1 MKKKVIVSA
10 LSLAIGAGLAGSI
23 IGTAAWY
30 QYSTKTQAALVGLA
44 GGTKGNLQM
53 RIKKDAQG
61 NDEGW
66 TTRITKEEMSTFLGA
81 KNIVPITSGQL
92 DRNDNLPTDL
102 YCNPIYGYEA
112 QTSWKKAVAANY
124 ISIPLEFR
132 FVESND
138 EGSQN
143 LAKDIYLSDLFIA
156 QDANDTTHEDISS
169 AIRFHICSYSQV
181 DSSTKIN
188 RLVSKNGGQT
198 VTHGNLDLNGDGEDD
213 RKYDNKSDKYGFTD
227 GEGEKISYGGTS
239 SVQNAYAAK
248 VTSAPALPIIAD
260 IPNNV
265 IEGRKLGT
273 TLTDDSQFLEMD
285 ITIWVEGWQELP
297 EGSSGKAIWD
307 VEDFANAKF
316 DVGFEFETPFNNQ
329 SKTNNIDY
337 ILAKPRTYNVCG
349 FAGVNN
355 L

>member
-23 IGTAAWY
+23 TGTAAWY

-81 KNIVPITSGQL
+81 KNIVPITSGQME
-92 DRNDNLPTDL
+92 RNDAIPTDF

-138 EGSQN
+138 TGSQN

-156 QDANDTTHEDISS
+156 KDSGDLTHEDISS
-169 AIRFHICSYSQV
+169 AIRFHISAYS
-181 DSSTKIN
+181 DPSAKTN

-198 VTHGNLDLNGDGEDD
+198 VTHGNLDLNGDGQDD
-213 RKYDNKSDKYGFTD
+213 RKYDNKSDKYGFTN
-227 GEGEKISYGGTS
+227 GEGELISYGGTS
-239 SVQNAYAAK
+239 SVQNAYEAAIDSA
-248 VTSAPALPIIAD
+248 TSYPILAD

-265 IEGRKLGT
+265 LDGRKLGT
-273 TLTDDSQFLEMD
+273 TLTVDDQFLQMD
-285 ITIWVEGWQELP
+285 ITIWVEGWQKLP

-316 DVGFEFETPFNNQ
+316 DIGFEFETPYNN
-329 SKTNNIDY
+329 
-337 ILAKPRTYNVCG
+337 
-349 FAGVNN
+349 
-355 L
+355 